1 MSDKIKM
8 ICVVG
13 ATASGKTA
21 LGVALAQ
28 RLNGEIISA
37 DSMQVYR
44 HMPIATAAAT
54 AEEQQGIPHHL
65 LAILE
70 PDEPFS
76 VAEFVRL
83 AKAETLAIHAR
94 GKLPIVVGGTGL
106 FIDSLVQNLTFADV
120 GADEALRAQLSEKPT
135 EELYEELLRLDPP
148 AAADIHKNNRKRV
161 IRALELCY
169 GGAGKTAQNEQSH
182 REESPFDALYIQ
194 IDYRDRAKLYDR
206 INRRVDNMLAAGLED
221 EACRLL
227 PLTGTT
233 ARQAIGH
240 KELAPYIRG
249 EITLAEA
256 ADNLK
261 RETRHYAKRQL
272 TWFRRNTA
280 IHTLYADE
288 MSAQALVDSALHMA
302 ETFLNGRDRL
312 EAN

>member
-1 MSDKIKM
+1 MSDKIKI

-54 AEEQQGIPHHL
+54 AEEQQGIHHHL
-65 LAILE
+65 LAFLE

-83 AKAETLAIHAR
+83 AKEAAIAIHAK
-94 GKLPIVVGGTGL
+94 GKIPIVVGGTGL
-106 FIDSLVQNLTFADV
+106 FVDSFVQNLTFAEV
-120 GADEALRAQLSEKPT
+120 SADETLRAQLSEKSS
-135 EELYEELLRLDPP
+135 EALYEELQHLDPE
-148 AAADIHKNNRKRV
+148 AAAAIHMNNRKRV
-161 IRALELCY
+161 IRALELHY
-169 GGAGKTAQNEQSH
+169 GGAGKTEQNEQSH
-182 REESPFDALYIQ
+182 REESPFEALYLQ
-194 IDYRDRAKLYDR
+194 IDYRDRHQLYER
-206 INRRVDNMLAAGLED
+206 INRRVDQMLADGLED
-221 EACRLL
+221 EARRML

-240 KELAPYIRG
+240 KELAPYFRG
-249 EITLAEA
+249 EISLAEA
-256 ADNLK
+256 AENLK

-280 IHTLYADE
+280 IHKLYADE
-288 MSAQALVDSALHMA
+288 MSKESLVDSAVRLA
-302 ETFLNGRDRL
+302 EVFLYG
-312 EAN
+312 EGAI

>member
-21 LGVALAQ
+21 LGVALAK

-44 HMPIATAAAT
+44 HMPIATAAAS
-54 AEEQQGIPHHL
+54 ADEQQGIPHHL
-65 LAILE
+65 LAFLE

-83 AKAETLAIHAR
+83 ARAEAQDIHAR
-94 GKLPIVVGGTGL
+94 GKQPIVVGGTGL
-106 FIDSLVQNLTFADV
+106 FIDSLVQNLTFSDV
-120 GADEALRAQLSEKPT
+120 GADETLRAQLGEKTTDALYSE
-135 EELYEELLRLDPP
+135 LQQLDPL

-161 IRALELCY
+161 IRALELHY
-169 GGAGKTAQNEQSH
+169 GGVGKTVQNEQSH

-206 INRRVDNMLAAGLED
+206 INRRVDRMLTAGLEE
-221 EACRLL
+221 EARRLL

-240 KELAPYIRG
+240 KELAPYIKG
-249 EITLAEA
+249 EITLEEA
-256 ADNLK
+256 VDNLK

-272 TWFRRNTA
+272 TWFRRNTE

-288 MSAQALVDSALHMA
+288 MSPKALVDSAVQLA
-302 ETFLNGRDRL
+302 ETFLNG
-312 EAN
+312 EGQA